1 MKRIYLLRHAKSDWS
16 ADFEADHERPLN
28 KRGRVAAQQIGR
40 FLTVVE
46 QAPDLVVTSSAVRA
60 GETVELAMAAGSW
73 ACPVEVTR
81 DLYAS
86 SPSAV
91 MHLVQAFA
99 GSHDSLLLVG
109 HEPTWSELASA
120 LIGGG
125 HVKLPTAALARI
137 DFDVESWA
145 EVEFGAGI
153 LIWVV
158 TPKLLARL
166 GLAVE

>member
-1 MKRIYLLRHAKSDWS
+1 MKRIYLLRHAKSDWE
-16 ADFEADHERPLN
+16 ADYEADHERPLN
-28 KRGRVAAQQIGR
+28 KRGRGAAQQMGR
-40 FLTVVE
+40 FLTVVG
-46 QAPDLVVTSSAVRA
+46 QTPDLVVTSSAVRA
-60 GETVELAMAAGSW
+60 ADTVELAMSAGSW
-73 ACPVEVTR
+73 SCPVEVTR

-91 MHLVQAFA
+91 MHLVQTFA
-99 GSHDSLLLVG
+99 GSHDRLLLVG

-137 DFDVESWA
+137 DFDVEGWA

-153 LIWVV
+153 LTWVV

-166 GLAVE
+166 GLAV

>member
-1 MKRIYLLRHAKSDWS
+1 MSAGAWS
-16 ADFEADHERPLN
+16 
-28 KRGRVAAQQIGR
+28 
-40 FLTVVE
+40 
-46 QAPDLVVTSSAVRA
+46 
-60 GETVELAMAAGSW
+60 
-73 ACPVEVTR
+73 CPVEVTR

-91 MHLVQAFA
+91 MHLVQTFA
-99 GSHDSLLLVG
+99 VSHNRLLLVG

-137 DFDVESWA
+137 DFDVEGWA
-145 EVEFGAGI
+145 EVEFGAGV
-153 LIWVV
+153 LTWVV

-166 GLAVE
+166 GLAV